1 VSVFAYAGQ
10 AFLQYSGIS
19 VLNRNLRGW
28 LPLLL
33 SLLAPS
39 LASAASLTVSIV
51 DQNGQPVA
59 DAVVESPLA
68 PVLQA
73 PAEVAVIDQVNKRFV
88 PMVIAIQQGQSVDF
102 PNNDNI
108 RHHVY
113 SFSPI
118 KQFSTE
124 LYADVQGDPVLFD
137 KAGVAVLGC
146 NIHDSMVGYIYVSAF
161 QHVAVT
167 DASGTVSFSL
177 EQLPD
182 TISVWHPWSTDPD
195 YRREL
200 STAAVVDGG
209 TLQVQL
215 TIRQPE
221 QVFGFRAI
229 GTP

>member
-1 VSVFAYAGQ
+1 VSALAYAWQ
-10 AFLQYSGIS
+10 VLDVNSGIS
-19 VLNRNLRGW
+19 VPNRILCHW
-28 LPLLL
+28 LTALLTIL
-33 SLLAPS
+33 PAG
-39 LASAASLTVSIV
+39 ASAAELTVSIV
-51 DQNGQPVA
+51 DQNGQPLA
-59 DAVVESPLA
+59 NAVVESPLA
-68 PVLQA
+68 SVQQA
-73 PAEVAVIDQVNKRFV
+73 PAEVAIMDQVNKHFV

-124 LYADVQGDPVLFD
+124 LYADVHGDPVLFD

-167 DASGTVSFSL
+167 DSTGVVSFRQ
-177 EQLPD
+177 EQIPA
-182 TISVWHPWSTDPD
+182 TINVWHPWSVDPD
-195 YRREL
+195 SRREV
-200 STAAVVDGG
+200 STTSVATGG

-215 TIRQPE
+215 NTRQPE
-221 QVFGFRAI
+221 QDFGFRAI
-229 GTP
+229 GQP

>member
-1 VSVFAYAGQ
+1 MLKSI
-10 AFLQYSGIS
+10 LSH
-19 VLNRNLRGW
+19 W
-28 LPLLL
+28 LPLVL
-33 SLLAPS
+33 SLLTPA
-39 LASAASLTVSIV
+39 LVNADGLTISIV
-51 DQNGQPVA
+51 DQNGQPLA

-68 PVLQA
+68 PVVQA
-73 PAEVAVIDQVNKRFV
+73 PAEVAVIDQVDKRFV
-88 PMVIAIQQGQSVDF
+88 PMVIAIQQGQSVNF
-102 PNNDNI
+102 PNNDRI

-167 DASGTVSFSL
+167 GSTGVVSFSL

-182 TISVWHPWSTDPD
+182 VISVWHPWSTDPD
-195 YRREL
+195 NRRTV
-200 STAAVVDGG
+200 STSAVVDGG
-209 TLQVQL
+209 TVQVQL

-229 GTP
+229 GAP